1 MRARNCLCT
10 LTVSALALTVAAYAA
25 PRDAAVQGKGKVRS
39 ESSRL
44 LTGADAQLR
53 DDASGSVA
61 DGPGMYIRL
70 TPANAGTPYP
80 AGTVL
85 DQPNETITIP
95 SPPALVFLEARL
107 DNYETVGDGTLKTMQ
122 VTVNSASYASGAGS
136 ALTNAAVACAP
147 AGGDG
152 GCVAAFAPAASA
164 TFCTVGG
171 ICENAYQTTRGQGRA
186 DYCFP
191 APNLPACSLASPD
204 RACGDTTIGANV
216 GSQPECYMATIVVA
230 ADGAAKGTYTV
241 DTVPLGTFVQSGD
254 GSTPPLSKVI
264 PATIVIPTGSCCFSL
279 GTPAAG
285 CTDGLTQSECN
296 ALGAPRLFRAGQA
309 CPATGGPPCAECL
322 TNGNDPLCNDNNACT
337 TETCLNNQ
345 CIRGNIPGYVP
356 GGDNCCNPA
365 NGAQAPRADADP
377 CTTDTCSV
385 DDAAS
390 LGVPNHSPAPDGTG
404 CDDSNPCTAADECA
418 GGLCAGHNVNG
429 DPCATDADC
438 QNGGDTPGAVCD
450 GELCSCTLEPDV
462 TFEKVD
468 PPANNCYEEGD
479 KITVAVH
486 VGPAANTINGGQFA
500 IVYDNTCLDFNS
512 ISVAPGPY
520 SNVIFQQVNEG
531 AGTIFFAVGVQLGGV
546 GVQGNADMALISFN
560 KLGDCDECVLCFTDN
575 NPVHTYL
582 TDDTGQPI
590 GVNES
595 CSKPIRLLPEI
606 TLDTPEGSLKVNTG
620 CDSSNATVTWDAPS
634 ATSSCGDVTLVCTG
648 EHVESGIALDGTC
661 LGGTRNGLACT
672 TQQNCPAG
680 QCLPSPNGGGVFPI
694 GNSNFCCTAGD
705 PVCGGT
711 LEQCWTVTVN
721 DETSLDVEIQ
731 LSPTM
736 VTKPGGG
743 IVRCIKFEVFSNC
756 IQAPLVFE
764 EDMTFG
770 GLFDLVGHF
779 TGFVKIPSAVQ
790 PECIT
795 ARDQLHTLR
804 SCYTFNGSADCVDGV
819 LNATFKGDPFF
830 GGNWLIGG
838 NLDGWKKDNPAS
850 SHDVID
856 ILDFGSIVAEW
867 LATYDSNGDSIPDGN
882 TPCGVFDSTHAD
894 INGDGLVDLLDY
906 SFISMNFLEDS
917 KDCCCPGSS
926 SLGNTNGRTEISVR
940 ELFESGQGDLAVADL
955 NADGTVNLADM
966 AALMQGVRP
975 AQKPVDRGGKDSGT
989 RSFNKR

>member
-1 MRARNCLCT
+1 
-10 LTVSALALTVAAYAA
+10 
-25 PRDAAVQGKGKVRS
+25 
-39 ESSRL
+39 
-44 LTGADAQLR
+44 LTGADASLR
-53 DDASGSVA
+53 DAAGSVA
-61 DGPGMYIRL
+61 DGPGLYIRL

-85 DQPNETITIP
+85 DTPNETVTILN
-95 SPPALVFLEARL
+95 PPAKVFLEGRL
-107 DNYETVGDGTLKTMQ
+107 DNYESVEDGTLKTMQ
-122 VTVNSASYASGAGS
+122 VTIDSATYASGAGA
-136 ALTNAAVACAP
+136 ALTNAVQACASQ
-147 AGGDG
+147 AD
-152 GCVAAFAPAASA
+152 CESAYAPAASVS
-164 TFCTVGG
+164 FCTALV
-171 ICENAYQTTRGQGRA
+171 CENAYQTTRAQARA

-204 RACGDTTIGANV
+204 RACGDTSIGNPV
-216 GSQPECYMATIVVA
+216 GSQGECYMATFVLDVPA
-230 ADGAAKGTYTV
+230 GAKGTYTIG
-241 DTVPLGTFVQSGD
+241 TIPLGTFVQSGN
-254 GSTPPLSKVI
+254 GNVPPLSKVV
-264 PATIVIPTGSCCFSL
+264 PAQVVIPTGRCCFAIPS
-279 GTPAAG
+279 
-285 CTDGLTQSECN
+285 
-296 ALGAPRLFRAGQA
+296 GQ
-309 CPATGGPPCAECL
+309 CVEDVTNAECL
-322 TNGNDPLCNDNNACT
+322 AMAGPRIWAQGQLCPQNGGPECGCQTAADCADERGQCATFTCIGNVCGSAND
-337 TETCLNNQ
+337 
-345 CIRGNIPGYVP
+345 PGYVP
-356 GGDNCCNPA
+356 GGPNCCDPA
-365 NGAQAPRADADP
+365 TGNQSPRADADP
-377 CTTDTCSV
+377 CTTDSCSV
-385 DDAAS
+385 NDAAS
-390 LGVPNHSPAPDGTG
+390 LGTPDHDPAADGTD
-404 CDDSNPCTAADECA
+404 CDDDNPCTAGDECTV
-418 GGLCAGHNVNG
+418 GICAGHNVNG
-429 DPCATDADC
+429 DPCATDAEC

-450 GELCSCTLEPDV
+450 GGLCSCTLEPDL

-500 IVYDNTCLDFNS
+500 ISYDTDCLDFNS

-546 GVQGNADMALISFN
+546 GAQGNSDMALISFN
-560 KLGDCDECVLCFTDN
+560 KLGGCDECVLCFTDV
-575 NPVHTYL
+575 NPLHTYL

-606 TLDTPEGSLKVNTG
+606 TLDTPDSVKVNTG
-620 CDSSNATVTWDAPS
+620 CDSSNADVTWDAPS
-634 ATSSCGDVTLVCTG
+634 ASSSCGDITLECTG
-648 EHVESGIALDGTC
+648 EHVESGTILDNTC
-661 LGGTRNGLACT
+661 LGGTRNGLPCT
-672 TQQNCPAG
+672 SQAQCPAG
-680 QCLPSPNGGGVFPI
+680 QCLPGPNGGGVFPI
-694 GNSNFCCTAGD
+694 GNSNFCCVAGNAT
-705 PVCGGT
+705 CGGT

-743 IVRCIKFEVFSNC
+743 ITRCIKFEVFSNC

-764 EDMTFG
+764 EDMSFG

-804 SCYTFNGSADCVDGV
+804 SCYSFGDGDCVDGV
-819 LNATFKGDPFF
+819 LNASFKGDPFF
-830 GGNWLIGG
+830 GGSWLIGG

-867 LATYDSNGDSIPDGN
+867 LATYDSDGDGNPDGN

-926 SLGNTNGRTEISVR
+926 SLGNTIGRTEISVR
-940 ELFESGQGDLAVADL
+940 ELFETGQSDLAVADL

>member
-1 MRARNCLCT
+1 MRARNCFCT

-25 PRDAAVQGKGKVRS
+25 PRDAAAEGKGTSRT

-44 LTGADAQLR
+44 LSGADAQLR
-53 DDASGSVA
+53 DAAGGVATQGNPYYRFAPVVGPQSAGSAVNTA
-61 DGPGMYIRL
+61 
-70 TPANAGTPYP
+70 
-80 AGTVL
+80 AGTVTIGS
-85 DQPNETITIP
+85 PNNN
-95 SPPALVFLEARL
+95 LVYLEFRL
-107 DNYETVGDGTLKTMQ
+107 DGWGSVEDGTLKTVQ
-122 VTVNSASYASGAGS
+122 AQIDSATYTTGTGAPVDNAVRACVVNADCEAIYGAGPMS
-136 ALTNAAVACAP
+136 S
-147 AGGDG
+147 
-152 GCVAAFAPAASA
+152 F
-164 TFCTVGG
+164 TFCNALV
-171 ICENAYQTTRGQGRA
+171 CENAFQQNSRA
-186 DYCFP
+186 DFP
-191 APNLPACSLASPD
+191 FPGVSGVSACSLATPD
-204 RACGDTTIGANV
+204 RQCGSTALAPPI
-216 GSQPECYMATIVVA
+216 P
-230 ADGAAKGTYTV
+230 DGAGEAYVGTVVLNVPAGAAGTYTI
-241 DTVPLGTFVQSGD
+241 DMIPLGTFMQSGNNNV
-254 GSTPPLSKVI
+254 PPLAKITPAEIII
-264 PATIVIPTGSCCFSL
+264 PVGSCCF
-279 GTPAAG
+279 GVGGPGAG
-285 CTDGLTQSECN
+285 CDENLTQAECDTRP
-296 ALGAPRLFRAGQA
+296 APRLPIRVGVSCAVE
-309 CPATGGPPCAECL
+309 CAECIVAADC
-322 TNGNDPLCNDNNACT
+322 TDQTGACSTYQCVNNT
-337 TETCLNNQ
+337 
-345 CIRGNIPGYVP
+345 CIRNPIPGYVS
-356 GGDNCCNPA
+356 GGPNCCNPA
-365 NGAQAPRADADP
+365 NGQQAPRADADP
-377 CTTDTCSV
+377 CTTDTCTV
-385 DDAAS
+385 NDAAS
-390 LGVPNHSPAPDGTG
+390 LGVPNHSPAADGTG
-404 CDDSNPCTAADECA
+404 CDDDNPCTAADACT
-418 GGLCAGHNVNG
+418 GGACAGHNVNG

-438 QNGGDTPGAVCD
+438 QNGGSTPGAVCD
-450 GELCSCTLEPDV
+450 GELCSCTLEPDL

-479 KITVAVH
+479 KITVAIH

-500 IVYDNTCLDFNS
+500 IVYDNDCLDFNS

-546 GVQGNADMALISFN
+546 GVQGNSDMALLSFD

-575 NPVHTYL
+575 NPIHTYL

-606 TLDTPEGSLKVNTG
+606 TLDTPDGNLKVNTG

-648 EHVESGIALDGTC
+648 EHVESGTILDNTC
-661 LGGTRNGLACT
+661 LGGTRNGLPCT
-672 TQQNCPAG
+672 SQQQCPAG
-680 QCLPSPNGGGVFPI
+680 QCLPGPNGGGVFPI

-975 AQKPVDRGGKDSGT
+975 AQKPADRGGKDSGT